1 MIEQLA
7 EVNLSYSSKA
17 CKGLNQSI
25 KMRYIIFQI
34 QLCLIQTRQ
43 VASMMTWMIW
53 SVMVLTEDLEP
64 SFNVTGL
71 SLNST
76 YVGELFEKLCQ

>member
-34 QLCLIQTRQ
+34 QLCIIQTRQ
-43 VASMMTWMIW
+43 VVPNMT
-53 SVMVLTEDLEP
+53 
-64 SFNVTGL
+64 
-71 SLNST
+71 
-76 YVGELFEKLCQ
+76 